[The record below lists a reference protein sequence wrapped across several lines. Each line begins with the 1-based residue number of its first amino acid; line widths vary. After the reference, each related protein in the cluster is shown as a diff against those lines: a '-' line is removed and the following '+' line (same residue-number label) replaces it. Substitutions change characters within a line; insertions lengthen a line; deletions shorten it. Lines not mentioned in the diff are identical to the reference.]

1 MFPSSHVLTSLS
13 CFFDMKTITEM
24 VENDESHDKIKE
36 RLLIGKDWKS
46 EIEKFV
52 IMDPWHIIQRIKKVY
67 IFKLFNILDS
77 ETFHFWGQNHLF

>member
-36 RLLIGKDWKS
+36 RLLMGEDWKP
-46 EIEKFV
+46 EIEKF
-52 IMDPWHIIQRIKKVY
+52 IILDPWHIIQRIKMVY
-67 IFKLFNILDS
+67 IFKLFILDS
-77 ETFHFWGQNHLF
+77 ENFHFWGQNHLF

>member
-36 RLLIGKDWKS
+36 RLLMGEDWKP
-46 EIEKFV
+46 EIEKF
-52 IMDPWHIIQRIKKVY
+52 IILDPWHIIQRIKMVY
-67 IFKLFNILDS
+67 IFKLFRIEMLLY
-77 ETFHFWGQNHLF
+77 F

>member
-1 MFPSSHVLTSLS
+1 
-13 CFFDMKTITEM
+13 MKTITEM

-46 EIEKFV
+46 EIEKFI
-52 IMDPWHIIQRIKKVY
+52 IMDPRHIIQRIKKVY

-77 ETFHFWGQNHLF
+77 ANFHFWGQNHLF